1 MKNSIIQEIYFN
13 ASETAK
19 EFCNQSTEAEEKAS
33 EAYHLLLK
41 RLSKNEQKELN
52 EFLNLS
58 LAEEAEREERIFS
71 LAFRMGAQLVFE
83 LFSDKFP
90 KP

>member
-41 RLSKNEQKELN
+41 RLSKTSKKN
-52 EFLNLS
+52 
-58 LAEEAEREERIFS
+58 
-71 LAFRMGAQLVFE
+71 
-83 LFSDKFP
+83 
-90 KP
+90 